1 MMTDEE
7 ILHKATLLLEHISEK
22 TDLSPKSLL
31 REVNEDELR
40 AIAKVLERIAEDPN
54 GILAFDDLFGDRV
67 RFVVPFPVKDAN
79 SELGQFVYDLE
90 QDLKVEPDYDNGMIS
105 LKREWVDHS
114 DRSSHGQPT
123 ETSKTLRKNIKMKI
137 GKYFV
142 KLDELAKE
150 WKEIRQKIG
159 ERLYKDPPRLANARW
174 SQHYDTV
181 DEMQVLDHIEL
192 KRLNQLRNQLE
203 LYVGSALP
211 ATINKYIM
219 SKDAKEKWIEK
230 EQLRRDLQ
238 DKGDIEHNKEP
249 RKRKPIVPPDT
260 EFKVMG
266 DYWVN
271 KAKWI
276 KENINTL
283 ENSQYSIIMTRHP
296 IDIMRMS
303 DFENITSCHTPP
315 SRQGGTGEY
324 YKCAV
329 AEAQGHGA
337 LAYVVET
344 EDLLSETNTSNIESA
359 GQELNDA
366 EEIFGDDNRYVSSDF
381 DLTPISRTRLRQ
393 FRYFDGEDESSEGK
407 ELAVPEKVIYGE
419 KIAGFISRV
428 TGWARE
434 KQENLF
440 EKLPRKDGKINLD
453 NFEIY
458 GGSYEDTSNALGRK
472 VLMMQLMGLGSNSFV
487 GNVKQNTETEDNLPP
502 DWGGI
507 TTEQVQ
513 AEVDEI
519 AAKWN
524 RDYYSVNVKGIAQ
537 DNAGEEETIV
547 IALDPVIIIEWDID
561 EWARLPNYEDMGN
574 CISYLLDNG
583 NGTIA
588 NKEEQ
593 DRADRAKAQGNYS
606 RWDPKYNV
614 SYSNSYLNPHSH
626 ISKETQSGPA
636 LIKAIIRI
644 NPEKTIG
651 WMKEVALYNYGE
663 EFEFESFC
671 EVLNLIDKQAEGI
684 KEGIEKYFKQEGYID
699 GGAYMK
705 LAQEIENKELDSYYW
720 DVEYDGE
727 HFEESYEAWAK
738 ISYDFDPEDLGVEP
752 RILFE
757 ILDSRDFRLKLRRNL
772 TEPAMKEV
780 GSDYY
785 LMIRDKSAVESGED
799 IRYNITFKVDADA
812 PNELVEQFR
821 ELVTGDMDDEDEI
834 KKAFLGALQ
843 EEAQKNGVEFNV
855 TEEEEEKVRDFD
867 SLKDLGEVWRRFI

>member
-1 MMTDEE
+1 MTDEE

>member
-593 DRADRAKAQGNYS
+593 DKVDRAKAQGNYS
-606 RWDPKYNV
+606 RWDPNYNV
-614 SYSNSYLNPHSH
+614 SYSNSYLDLHSY
-626 ISKETQSGPA
+626 IGKVTESGGDI
-636 LIKAIIRI
+636 IKAIIRI

>member
-1 MMTDEE
+1 
-7 ILHKATLLLEHISEK
+7 
-22 TDLSPKSLL
+22 
-31 REVNEDELR
+31 
-40 AIAKVLERIAEDPN
+40 
-54 GILAFDDLFGDRV
+54 LAFDDLFGDRV